1 LVKLRSR
8 DNKDN
13 LTNPIGLIMMFEV
26 SNLEKIK
33 KFTDLATVLLQ
44 LKDLRIDQEEKPCMG
59 FI

>member
-1 LVKLRSR
+1 
-8 DNKDN
+8 
-13 LTNPIGLIMMFEV
+13 MMFEV